1 MSVGHVLATIAAEG
15 LLGLVIL
22 VILWPTRNS
31 ARRLLRRWGVAEPT
45 DAERAQALTYLRR
58 RRFWYPWLFL
68 GLPAVLDATGL
79 LPTTDDNDGAWAIP
93 AMLLIGALLAELF
106 AQRRGPA
113 PVRAAVPVHR
123 SLTDLV
129 PGWALVLHTVA
140 ALVALA
146 LLGNALAGVGWAH
159 NWYPNWGTRV
169 LWLALAA
176 TLLSVLAVWVVI
188 GLAVRRPPVAEM
200 RIDWLL
206 RMRSARV
213 PVGLG
218 IATLCALIG
227 GGEAAFRGVIIIVAG
242 LFLWSV
248 IASPVRRA
256 VLAPA

>member
-1 MSVGHVLATIAAEG
+1 MSIGHLLGNIAAEG

-22 VILWPTRNS
+22 VILWPTPKS
-31 ARRLLRRWGVAEPT
+31 ALRLLRRWGVRDPT
-45 DAERAQALTYLRR
+45 EGERAQALTYLRR

-68 GLPAVLDATGL
+68 ALPAVLDALGL
-79 LPTTDDNDGAWAIP
+79 LPTTGDQDGVWAIP
-93 AMLLIGALLAELF
+93 AMLLIGALLAEMF
-106 AQRRGPA
+106 AQRRAPA

-129 PGWALVLHTVA
+129 SRWALILHAVA
-140 ALVALA
+140 ALAAVV
-146 LLGNALAGVGWAH
+146 LLGGSLAGVGWAH
-159 NWYPNWGTRV
+159 NWYPSWNARI

-176 TLLSVLAVWVVI
+176 ALASVVVVWVVV
-188 GLAVRRPPVAEM
+188 GLALRRPPVAEM

-218 IATLCALIG
+218 IATLCALVG
-227 GGEAAFRGVIIIVAG
+227 GGEGAFRGMIIVVAG

-248 IASPVRRA
+248 VAGRVRRT
-256 VLAPA
+256 VPAPA